1 MTTRDIQREETK
13 KRIYDVAFKLF
24 DEFGYDKVKVSDI
37 AKAANVSVGSVYYH
51 YKNKEAIID
60 YGYYEFDQML
70 KEAYEKQTFDSEREA
85 ILFLIDFQIKDVFL
99 DIGLKM
105 TTICFKN
112 QINAENT
119 YLHSD
124 ERYLYQKL
132 LENLNNIQHMNKEH
146 AAKMML
152 RISRGSIYDWC
163 CYNGSYDLIEA
174 VHEEISIVLDYI
186 GLQKDES
193 LSIFFVS
200 M

>member
-70 KEAYEKQTFDSEREA
+70 KEAYEKQTFNSEREA
-85 ILFLIDFQIKDVFL
+85 ILFLID
-99 DIGLKM
+99 
-105 TTICFKN
+105 
-112 QINAENT
+112 
-119 YLHSD
+119 
-124 ERYLYQKL
+124 

-163 CYNGSYDLIEA
+163 CHNGSYDLIEA

-186 GLQKDES
+186 GL
-193 LSIFFVS
+193 
-200 M
+200 